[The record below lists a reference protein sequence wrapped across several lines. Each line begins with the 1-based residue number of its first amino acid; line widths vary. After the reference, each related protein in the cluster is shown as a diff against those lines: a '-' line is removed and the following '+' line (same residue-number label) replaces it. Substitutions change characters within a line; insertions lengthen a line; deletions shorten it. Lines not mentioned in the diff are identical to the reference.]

1 MGIRVLII
9 ISAIL
14 CMSGCKTKE
23 KTVETK
29 VDLQQQKWQYDKSQ
43 LKLDET
49 ITLFDILINNSDT
62 ITTPKKMLRRRVNIQ
77 QEDTTQKLFFSAQNK
92 KVRSGERP
100 LSSSKSV
107 LDNVLCIGA
116 IVALLLLI
124 LGFLYLKFWS

>member
-9 ISAIL
+9 IAIL

-29 VDLQQQKWQYDKSQ
+29 VDLQQHTWQYDKSQ

-49 ITLFDILINNSDT
+49 ITLFDILINDSDT
-62 ITTPKKMLRRRVNIQ
+62 IATPKKMIRRRANIQ
-77 QEDTTQKLFFSAQNK
+77 QEDTTQKIMYFTQNK

-100 LSSSKSV
+100 ISSPNLV
-107 LDNVLCIGA
+107 LDNVLIIGA
-116 IVALLLLI
+116 IGVLLLLI
-124 LGFLYLKFWS
+124 LGLYLKFWS